1 MFVMEI
7 KMRRIFWIFLI
18 SFFSF
23 YIIADDLLDS
33 VLLKKPQEVVNESSN
48 TPSSEQSIQQSS
60 TDVSNQKFQD
70 FSLNTGASFESKEK
84 KEAIEICAIYRLGDV
99 DSGYDIEFSVP
110 ISSTFSLSVRGAYF
124 TRKVEGYYS
133 TWYSTYSWNGIY
145 YYRDRYL
152 KTYKYSYTETFWDCS
167 PLIIWEPL
175 KENLFSPYIAAGGRY
190 SHFDSDYDDIEEF
203 GYVALAGLR
212 LNLGFLTLRGE
223 YSFGSYGESE
233 ATEILGDVGISV
245 TDSMQLHV
253 NYKIFDS
260 DDADDSISM
269 YGGGISFGF

>member
-1 MFVMEI
+1 MHF
-7 KMRRIFWIFLI
+7 KLTKFIFLVYC
-18 SFFSF
+18 FLFSVVTVNAKT
-23 YIIADDLLDS
+23 ILLDAVEFWPPNS
-33 VLLKKPQEVVNESSN
+33 IASDHDNSFISDNKSKSN
-48 TPSSEQSIQQSS
+48 
-60 TDVSNQKFQD
+60 DC
-70 FSLNTGASFESKEK
+70 EK
-84 KEAIEICAIYRLGDV
+84 KDGAIIQVNYKLGDV

-124 TRKVEGYYS
+124 TRKVEGYGSYRDWYWDYS
-133 TWYSTYSWNGIY
+133 YYWGYYRRYYTYSY
-145 YYRDRYL
+145 SYSDTH
-152 KTYKYSYTETFWDCS
+152 TYKDCS
-167 PLIIWEPL
+167 TLIIWEPL

-190 SHFDSDYDDIEEF
+190 SHFDSDYDSDSDIEEF